1 MSSRAYHQQELHIA
15 QSPAD
20 PRHVM
25 PVFLPQHRRIL
36 DVGCGAGQTLLAGD
50 LPAGALA
57 IGLDP
62 DEEALALGR
71 EWSRSI
77 HFTAGRAEQ
86 LPFAAASFDLVLA
99 RVALPWTHI
108 PAALAEMA
116 RVTRPGG
123 DLWLVLHSFHKT
135 WRDLADN
142 LHRGQWKR
150 ATYRAYVL
158 GNGTLFHLSG
168 QLLGAPF
175 PPRGRVESFQTA
187 ARMKRELQAAGF
199 GQARSTATP
208 HFVVTARRGE
218 ML

>member
-25 PVFLPQHRRIL
+25 PRFLPQHRRIL

-57 IGLDP
+57 VGLDL

-77 HFTAGRAEQ
+77 HFAAGRAEQ

-99 RVALPWTHI
+99 RVALPWTDI
-108 PAALAEMA
+108 PAAVAEMA

-123 DLWLVLHSFHKT
+123 DLWLALHSFRKT
-135 WRDLADN
+135 ARDLASN
-142 LHRGQWKR
+142 LRGGHWQR
-150 ATYRAYVL
+150 AVYRTYVL
-158 GNGTLFHLSG
+158 GNGALFHLSG
-168 QLLGAPF
+168 RLLSV
-175 PPRGRVESFQTA
+175 RGRVESFQTA
-187 ARMKRELQAAGF
+187 ARMSHELQAAGF
-199 GQARSTATP
+199 EAVHSTDAP
-208 HFVVTARRGE
+208 HFIVTARRGE
-218 ML
+218 MP